1 MAKKRKRYT
10 NEEKLTIVQQ
20 VSQPGHNITIVAH
33 GHNLPPS
40 TVQGWCKNKDELEK
54 SSIENNG
61 GDSKTTFMD
70 KTPQLTV
77 GLKAFCE
84 QPVDCMGCYVCR
96 ALYRHTPYI
105 RDLRAT

>member
-1 MAKKRKRYT
+1 MKR
-10 NEEKLTIVQQ
+10 
-20 VSQPGHNITIVAH
+20 SWIVAH

-40 TVQGWCKNKDELEK
+40 TTVQGWCKNKDELEK

-61 GDSKTTFMD
+61 GDSKTIFTD

-84 QPVDCMGCYVCR
+84 QPVDCMGCSTH
-96 ALYRHTPYI
+96 AGPFTDIRHTYEIYVLHRHI
-105 RDLRAT
+105 RQF

>member
-1 MAKKRKRYT
+1 M
-10 NEEKLTIVQQ
+10 TIVQQ
-20 VSQPGHNITIVAH
+20 VSQPGHNIAIVAR

-61 GDSKTTFMD
+61 GDSKTIFMD

-84 QPVDCMGCYVCR
+84 QPVDCMGCSTYAGPLPTHAVRKISTYYVEINTTI
-96 ALYRHTPYI
+96 LK
-105 RDLRAT
+105 

>member
-1 MAKKRKRYT
+1 MKK
-10 NEEKLTIVQQ
+10 
-20 VSQPGHNITIVAH
+20 SWIVAH

-61 GDSKTTFMD
+61 KDSKTIFKD
-70 KTPQLTV
+70 KTLQLTV

-84 QPVDCMGCYVCR
+84 QPVDCTCCSTYAGPLPAYAICNMYKIYV
-96 ALYRHTPYI
+96 
-105 RDLRAT
+105 LRRNI